1 MPSWSTSE
9 TPDEKAVTPPDEGA
23 PTEIENARRLLEE
36 LFGEPD
42 AADPTAQPN
51 Q

>member
-9 TPDEKAVTPPDEGA
+9 IPDEKAVTPTDEA
-23 PTEIENARRLLEE
+23 VPSEIENARRLLEK
-36 LFGEPD
+36 LFGEPH
-42 AADPTAQPN
+42 AADPPPQPN